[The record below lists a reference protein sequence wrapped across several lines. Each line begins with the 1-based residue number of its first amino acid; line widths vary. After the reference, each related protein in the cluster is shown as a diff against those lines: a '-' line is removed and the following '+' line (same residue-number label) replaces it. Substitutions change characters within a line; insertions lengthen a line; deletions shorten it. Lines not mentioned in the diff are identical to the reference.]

1 MDYTLV
7 GCVLKLNNAVFER
20 RGTGFQPALGRT
32 NPAFPNKYNSIVLI
46 LNYPI
51 MARSGIFQ
59 TKKEAEA
66 SSHEKIEM
74 KK

>member
-1 MDYTLV
+1 MITVSPNMNTL
-7 GCVLKLNNAVFER
+7 F
-20 RGTGFQPALGRT
+20 LGR
-32 NPAFPNKYNSIVLI
+32 NIIA
-46 LNYPI
+46 
-51 MARSGIFQ
+51 Q